1 MDSKLSFQ
9 RFMYTIG
16 AFLAPLI
23 MAPFITLANQNISTG
38 KHPSYMMH
46 NAIWQKNH
54 FDSKGSVHD
63 VVQETPC
70 KNSTETNPYNII
82 ANFDDLDDD
91 GNFYIFLGNI

>member
-38 KHPSYMMH
+38 KHPFCMMH
-46 NAIWQKNH
+46 RRKNH

>member
-1 MDSKLSFQ
+1 MDFKLSFQ

-38 KHPSYMMH
+38 KHPFYMMH
-46 NAIWQKNH
+46 WQKNH

-70 KNSTETNPYNII
+70 KNSTETNPDNAIE
-82 ANFDDLDDD
+82 NLEDLNDD